1 MSAQPIMPGATSTN
15 IEMPQSVQN
24 VGNNI
29 TDSVNKFTESV
40 KSSLDGFSEQAET
53 GIEAS
58 SGFLSSNTLIAKFVF
73 LIFIVIV
80 FLFLLN
86 LGILTIQYFTN
97 PSSNSPFLIDGS
109 QDGNTKQTITQNPK
123 DAESV
128 LIRRSNNESSG
139 MEFTWSTWI
148 SINELNTKDPS
159 LNQHIFH
166 KGVNKFDETTGIA
179 TINNAPGLYIKNL
192 KSGTSPST
200 NTAILKVIMSTTV
213 AGETDFIEIDDIP
226 LKKWVNVIIR
236 MQNTTLD
243 VYINGTVAGRLN
255 LTQVPLQNYYDVHV
269 GENGGF
275 DGKISNLRYYD
286 NALNIFEITKIV
298 AAGPNP
304 DAAKNSQKL
313 QDNYNYLSTSWFTAK
328 L

>member
-1 MSAQPIMPGATSTN
+1 MNPQPPMPIATSTN
-15 IEMPQSVQN
+15 IEIPQSVQN

-29 TDSVNKFTESV
+29 TESVNNLTESV
-40 KSSLDGFSEQAET
+40 KSSLDGFSEQADT

-80 FLFLLN
+80 FLFLMN
-86 LGILTIQYFTN
+86 LGILAIQYFTN
-97 PSSNSPFLIDGS
+97 PSSNSPFLIDGQ
-109 QDGNTKQTITQNPK
+109 QDGTETTTIKQNPK
-123 DAESV
+123 EADSI

-148 SINELNTKDPS
+148 NINELNTKNPN
-159 LNQHIFH
+159 LHQHIFH
-166 KGVNKFDETTGIA
+166 KGVNDFVDETGIA
-179 TINNAPGLYIKNL
+179 MINNAPGLYIKNQ
-192 KSGTSPST
+192 KSGTST
-200 NTAILKVIMSTTV
+200 NAATLKIIMSTTD
-213 AGETDFIEIDDIP
+213 AGENDFIEIDDIP
-226 LKKWVNVIIR
+226 LKNWVNVIIR

-255 LTQVPLQNYYDVHV
+255 LREVPLQNYYDVHV
-269 GENGGF
+269 GQNGGF
-275 DGKISNLRYYD
+275 TGKISNLRYYD
-286 NALNIFEITKIV
+286 NALNIFEINKIV
-298 AAGPNP
+298 AAGPNT
-304 DAAKNSQKL
+304 DAAKDSQKL